1 MQVGGFIMWGCEE
14 ICLGNMHLTDVI
26 DMLSVILLRAV
37 CSCNIHLLLQGT
49 LNIIT
54 CCPDDHR
61 YSGSYKKC
69 KLSTVL
75 FY

>member
-1 MQVGGFIMWGCEE
+1 MQIGGFIMWSSEE
-14 ICLGNMHLTDVI
+14 ICLGNTYLTDVI
-26 DMLSVILLRAV
+26 GTLSVILLRAV

-54 CCPDDHR
+54 CGPDDHR
-61 YSGSYKKC
+61 YSDSCKKC